1 VPIWPPYIVTS
12 LFLASVSAVF
22 ASASGLR
29 IDVDVDVDVAV
40 AVDAA
45 DVAAAFCLIQHV
57 TSDQSRQLSSGVFD
71 NRRNDAHRNCRI
83 SLGA

>member
-29 IDVDVDVDVAV
+29 IDVDVD
-40 AVDAA
+40 VDAA